1 MKSIAKH
8 FPIGEAFIVNSI
20 QNAQHLDRDNDK
32 IPVYPCGPALPLWT
46 LLHNR
51 MADQAQRV

>member
-20 QNAQHLDRDNDK
+20 QNAKQLDHDDDK
-32 IPVYPCGPALPLWT
+32 IPVYPCRPALPLWS
-46 LLHNR
+46 LLHN
-51 MADQAQRV
+51 